1 MTVVLGVDGGGTKT
15 HAVVAD
21 TTGAVLGFATTGGS
35 NWEMVGLDGA
45 GASVSEAALGAL
57 RAAGASPDQLSA
69 SAFGLAGLDWE
80 SDLPRL
86 EGAAI
91 APMRLPGPRAVV
103 NDSFIALRAGT
114 SRPWGVVVIAG
125 TGTVAAGRNHAGE
138 VFRTLGLGPEF
149 GDWGSA
155 SDVALEAVRAVARA
169 YTGAATAT
177 TLTELLCERLGAATA
192 VDLLERLSRSELDA
206 QGVAPLVTRAAETGD
221 AVARDIVERAGSA
234 LGDSA
239 ALVARRLGIEDDQ
252 FEVVL
257 AGGLFRSTSPLLES
271 ALEVAVRR
279 VAHRAVLRRLDAPPV
294 VGAALMAMELTE
306 SEVVAGVH
314 HRLAAAVG
322 RAQRA
327 AA

>member
-1 MTVVLGVDGGGTKT
+1 VTVVLGVDGGGSKT

-21 TTGAVLGFATTGGS
+21 TTGAVHGFATSGGS
-35 NWEMVGLDGA
+35 NWEMVGLESA
-45 GASVSEAALGAL
+45 GAAVGEAAAGAL
-57 RAAGASPDQLSA
+57 RDAGVSPNQISA
-69 SAFGLAGLDWE
+69 SVFGLAGLDWD
-80 SDLPRL
+80 SDLPGL
-86 EGAAI
+86 ERAAVDPLGL
-91 APMRLPGPRAVV
+91 AGPRAVV
-103 NDSFIALRAGT
+103 NDAFIALRAGT

-125 TGTVAAGRNHAGE
+125 PGTVAAGRNHAGE

-177 TLTELLCERLGAATA
+177 ILTDLLCERVGARTVAE
-192 VDLLERLSRSELDA
+192 LLERLSRTELDV
-206 QGVAPLVTRAAETGD
+206 QGVAPLVTRAAEAGD

-234 LGDSA
+234 LGDAA

-257 AGGLFRSTSPLLES
+257 AGGLFRSTSPLLEG

-279 VAHRAVLRRLDAPPV
+279 VAHRAVLLRLDAPPV

-314 HRLAAAVG
+314 HRLAAAIA